1 INTAIPGA
9 SVDATRVDNSGTTGE
24 SVAAGTLTVQN
35 STSAPA
41 TLRSVTI
48 AVSDPG
54 LMSSMTLKAGSQ
66 SVTESTVCTATAFN
80 FQSPVTIAANSK
92 LTMKL
97 SAVMAQIQQTALAT
111 KWARLAAAL
120 GGGRAR
126 KEAESVRRLRA
137 ALAFVAL
144 TICLAL
150 LTAGT

>member
-1 INTAIPGA
+1 
-9 SVDATRVDNSGTTGE
+9 
-24 SVAAGTLTVQN
+24 
-35 STSAPA
+35 
-41 TLRSVTI
+41 
-48 AVSDPG
+48 
-54 LMSSMTLKAGSQ
+54 
-66 SVTESTVCTATAFN
+66 
-80 FQSPVTIAANSK
+80 VTIAANSK

-144 TICLAL
+144 TIGLAL
-150 LTAGT
+150 LTAGSIRCNYVTVIAASIFLMVAATESGCGSSSSLEPAVIGSSSESVTQVWVSQSPHSLTVAGVPASMGVVNLVQ